1 MMEANSLK
9 TTRWMTHLFLAISA
23 GGILGVA
30 WELKQTIEARSN
42 LEETQFRARS
52 RLEEIRERNPFR
64 PIHRALEKVQTN
76 EASTKLSRLNKTM
89 HELETDLGI
98 KRGEELEKIFVEHK
112 NKIQD
117 ATTYSRPD
125 ELLKTLSDK
134 VARLEGMALSRRWNN
149 LAKGAQ
155 RMDARL
161 TQLKGSGKVES
172 PLVRFMESDLTA
184 MTSLI
189 RGSSLEEADKT
200 EVLRQL
206 EGIRQ
211 EIAMLLDLH
220 QSRRGLQEE
229 MSRADAAVG
238 RWAARAD
245 LAIGTLKHRAN
256 QALQDCLM
264 HIWAMGAFLL
274 GGWMLIGLS
283 WSWASRGQ
291 RRQQDQDMMEML
303 QEGVLGDKPVWENL
317 VSGTRIDEF
326 HKMIRVIKKR
336 LRLGEDFQS
345 AMPFGSVLLD
355 SEGKLIWGN
364 ALFAEQFGLDL
375 EELENEFL
383 RWSELSSR
391 LSGPDYDPF
400 HYAMTEMVPGTWQ
413 VQLQMNDGVA
423 VPLEMHISPIQ
434 CKTGL
439 KALIVFYPLAMM
451 RETIQ
456 SQARLVM
463 EPVRLALEALEG
475 EMWGVETEARL
486 APLWKQAGLSEDW
499 EKLSKALHRMDQTR
513 NTLFKQVSQLEDEN
527 HDHLK
532 TIADLTEGL
541 EVRSRALKSQMQGLK
556 DMRDNIVSIDQL
568 GSDLSLEHSAL
579 LNGVRAQL
587 KRQDVI
593 IETARGLSERL
604 SQAKEAIS
612 ALEKFKL
619 DYRIGKQEIQES
631 KQELVNLHNRF
642 LGTLPEMSERSE
654 SLAVS
659 MKDALIR
666 MDRATGQLETRL
678 AGMDIQITKLAM
690 TFVGP
695 TPEFERGTTLDLAAH
710 ERVAREIREALQE
723 DQEMIVERLR
733 KLVEDLRQDAQAFTA
748 LRESIA
754 PVEHHHP

>member
-1 MMEANSLK
+1 MEANSLK
-9 TTRWMTHLFLAISA
+9 TTRWITHLLLAISA

-30 WELKQTIEARSN
+30 WELKQTIEARAN
-42 LEETQFRARS
+42 LEETQFQART
-52 RLEEIRERNPFR
+52 RLEEIRARNPFK
-64 PIHRALEKVQTN
+64 PIHRAIEKVQTQ
-76 EASTKLSRLNKTM
+76 EASSKLSRLNKTM
-89 HELETDLGI
+89 NELESALGI
-98 KRGEELEKIFVEHK
+98 KRGEELERIFVEHK

-117 ATTYSRPD
+117 ATAYSRPD

-134 VARLEGMALSRRWNN
+134 TARLEGLALSRRWSN

-161 TQLKGSGKVES
+161 TQLKTSGKVES
-172 PLVRFMESDLTA
+172 PLVRYMESDLTA

-189 RGSSLEEADKT
+189 RGSSLEENDKT

-229 MSRADAAVG
+229 MARSDAAVG

-256 QALQDCLM
+256 QAMQDCLM
-264 HIWAMGAFLL
+264 HIWGLGAFML
-274 GGWMLIGLS
+274 GGWMIVGLT

-291 RRQQDQDMMEML
+291 RRQQDQEMMELL
-303 QEGVLGDKPVWENL
+303 QDGVSGDKAVWQTH
-317 VSGTRIDEF
+317 VSAARVDEF
-326 HKMIRVIKKR
+326 HNMIRVIKKR
-336 LRLGEDFQS
+336 LRLGEDFQA

-355 SEGKLIWGN
+355 GEGKLLWGN
-364 ALFAEQFGLDL
+364 DLFAEQFGLDS
-375 EELENEFL
+375 EEIENEFL
-383 RWSELSSR
+383 HWKELSAR
-391 LSGPDYDPF
+391 LSGPDYDPL
-400 HYAMTEMVPGTWQ
+400 HYAMSEMVPGTWQ
-413 VQLQMNDGVA
+413 VQLQMEDGVS
-423 VPLEMHISPIQ
+423 VPLEMHISPIE
-434 CKTGL
+434 CKAGA
-439 KALIVFYPLAMM
+439 KALVVFYPLAMM

-475 EMWGVETEARL
+475 EVWGVETEARL
-486 APLWKQAGLSEDW
+486 APLWKQAGLAEDW
-499 EKLSKALHRMDQTR
+499 EKLSKAIHRMDQSR
-513 NTLFKQVSQLEDEN
+513 NSLFLQVRHLEDEN

-541 EVRSRALKSQMQGLK
+541 EVRARALKSQMQGLK
-556 DMRDNIVSIDQL
+556 EMRDNLVSIDQL
-568 GSDLSLEHSAL
+568 GADLSLEHAAL
-579 LNGVRAQL
+579 LNGTRVQL
-587 KRQDVI
+587 KRQDVL

-604 SQAKEAIS
+604 SQAKDAIG

-642 LGTLPEMSERSE
+642 LGTLPEMSERTE
-654 SLAVS
+654 SLAVA
-659 MKDALIR
+659 MKDALMR
-666 MDRATGQLETRL
+666 MDRATVQLETRL

-695 TPEFERGTTLDLAAH
+695 TPEFERTHTLDLSAH

-723 DQEMIVERLR
+723 DQEMIVDRLR

-754 PVEHHHP
+754 PSEQHHP